1 MKFLTI
7 LKSFF
12 RSSRFGRVLT
22 AIELLVGL
30 TILFYYADRIIM
42 FRQTTVYYEQFSNL
56 AVYPDDNDAAAAYV
70 EANGTAL
77 GKTYSVDLV
86 DDEGLSISNRQA
98 VLGSQAFYRA
108 VPLELLREN
117 GLRRIRLRILL
128 QLYHTL
134 SGMISRAAVSKQ
146 SIIVIGA

>member
-42 FRQTTVYYEQFSNL
+42 FRQTTVYYEQVSNL
-56 AVYPDDNDAAAAYV
+56 AVYPDDNDAAADADKRDITRF
-70 EANGTAL
+70 ANEYQVPTCF
-77 GKTYSVDLV
+77 VR
-86 DDEGLSISNRQA
+86 SNFAKLFSNQFDKQYA
-98 VLGSQAFYRA
+98 QQQ
-108 VPLELLREN
+108 PM
-117 GLRRIRLRILL
+117 
-128 QLYHTL
+128 QLKVHH
-134 SGMISRAAVSKQ
+134 R
-146 SIIVIGA
+146 